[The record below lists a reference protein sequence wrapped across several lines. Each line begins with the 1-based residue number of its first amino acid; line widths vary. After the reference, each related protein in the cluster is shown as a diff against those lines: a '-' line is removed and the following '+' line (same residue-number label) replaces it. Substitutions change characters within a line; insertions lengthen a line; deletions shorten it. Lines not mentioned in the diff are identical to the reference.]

1 VSRSREEV
9 RGRVAYHAY
18 RTVAWLGR
26 TLPEHTGRLLFKWLG
41 LLAHAVAPR
50 LRATVA
56 ANQAQILGRPV
67 DDPLVR
73 ASTREAFVLYARY
86 WFDSFHAVRIPFDEL
101 LERFEC
107 VGIEHMQDALAAG
120 TGVIMALPH
129 IGNWDVASR
138 WLDAQG
144 IDPVAVAEQLEP
156 PELFD
161 LFVRHRE
168 ALGMEV
174 IGLSADGVGQKIRRA
189 IETNHL
195 IALVSDRDLTG
206 RGVEVEMFG
215 RPRKLPAGPA
225 LLSLATGAPLVVAP
239 IYQTDDAWKCVMYPP
254 CTIEPTG
261 NRREDVVAL
270 TQQMAVCFERAISAA
285 PADWHV
291 FQPAWEP

>member
-1 VSRSREEV
+1 MSSSRAEL
-9 RGRVAYHAY
+9 RGRVAFHAY

-26 TLPEHTGRLLFKWLG
+26 TLPEHTGRLLFRWLG
-41 LLAHAVAPR
+41 LVAHAVAPGV
-50 LRATVA
+50 RATVA
-56 ANQAQILGRPV
+56 ANQAQVLGRPV
-67 DDPLVR
+67 DDPLVK

-86 WFDSFHAVRIPFDEL
+86 WFDSFHVVRIPFEEL

-107 VGIEHMQDALAAG
+107 VGIEHMEDAFDAG
-120 TGVIMALPH
+120 TGVIMALLH
-129 IGNWDVASR
+129 LGNFDVASR

-144 IDPVAVAEQLEP
+144 IDPVAVAERLEP

-174 IGLSADGVGQKIRRA
+174 LGLSSEGVGRRLKEA
-189 IETNHL
+189 LGTNHL
-195 IALVSDRDLTG
+195 LALVADRDLTG

-215 RPRKLPAGPA
+215 RTRKLPAGPA

-239 IYQTDDAWKCVMYPP
+239 IYQTEDAWKCVMFPP

-261 NRREDVVAL
+261 SRRADVIAL
-270 TQQMAVCFERAISAA
+270 TQEMATNFERAIAAA

>member
-1 VSRSREEV
+1 MTRSGAEL
-9 RGRVAYHAY
+9 RGRVALYVY

-26 TLPEHTGRLLFKWLG
+26 TLPEHTGRLLFSWFG
-41 LLAHAVAPR
+41 LLAHTVAPGV
-50 LRATVA
+50 RATVA
-56 ANQAQILGRPV
+56 ANQAQVLGRPV

-73 ASTREAFVLYARY
+73 TSTRDAFVSYARY

-107 VGIEHMQDALAAG
+107 VGIENMQDALAAG

-129 IGNWDVASR
+129 IGNWDVAAR
-138 WLDAQG
+138 WLDALG

-168 ALGMEV
+168 ALGMQV
-174 IGLSADGVGQKIRRA
+174 LGLSSEGVGQKLQQA
-189 IETNHL
+189 IASNRL
-195 IALVSDRDLTG
+195 IALVADRDLTG

-215 RPRKLPAGPA
+215 RTRRLPAGPA
-225 LLSLATGAPLVVAP
+225 LLSLATGSPLVVAP
-239 IYQTDDAWKCVMYPP
+239 VYQTEVGWRCVMYPP
-254 CTIEPTG
+254 CTIEPSG
-261 NRREDVVAL
+261 NRRADVVAL
-270 TQQMAVCFERAISAA
+270 TEQMAAGFERAIAAA
-285 PADWHV
+285 PSDWHV